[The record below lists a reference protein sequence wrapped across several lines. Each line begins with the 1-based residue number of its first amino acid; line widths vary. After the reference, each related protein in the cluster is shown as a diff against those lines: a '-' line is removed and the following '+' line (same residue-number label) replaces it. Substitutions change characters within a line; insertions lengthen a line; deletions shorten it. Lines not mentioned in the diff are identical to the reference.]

1 MSRHRNVRGYN
12 YDEDF
17 EDDDIYGQSVDD
29 DYCISPATAAQFI
42 YSRQDSRQTRQV
54 EPLEEE
60 EHEDEEEMPTSPTV
74 THMLDPL
81 EQGRLY
87 SCLDQM
93 RTVLG
98 DSVPDSTLTE
108 AALKYDCDPHRALD
122 SILSAE
128 SSSMQTAT
136 APRTN
141 TQLEL
146 TTAPPPQKGALSAS
160 KKCSTDMVLH
170 TTSAHTLSQPMLS
183 LNLSD
188 LLAPSKPNEVTDS
201 CKSSGPA
208 LGGLTTGLVKGTL
221 TQDSGADVG
230 ELKNAGQ
237 TLAQLMAKHEQKHTG
252 VLPITCSGHNISLP
266 ATLNIN
272 SSTSSLFSSLGQST
286 LPSTGLALG
295 PSVSLSA
302 GLSMGLSTSPVLG
315 NLSIS
320 PISSLLS
327 CSLGSLSLQDPKVTT
342 SLPVPL
348 GSLSNVLQASKPVEM
363 KGASRTS
370 GIRGQ
375 GGSPSLAD
383 LIQEH
388 QSSSPDLFSSVP
400 GPQNTCTA
408 TPQTVS
414 GADTT
419 KTPNSTFS
427 LSCLAVHS
435 PTKPPAASV
444 PPGFSASLSDLL
456 SEPQAAKRPQHPAI
470 SMPLKGRSED
480 KKSKNPP
487 HVSLAPGNVIQNVD
501 LSILMSQMSP
511 SVSPHCHDNRSPVS
525 LCSDQHFSSW
535 NVPSVF
541 AEPSVFA
548 LTLCVRMKRRSQRSV
563 PVHKAFLYS
572 RQVSKV
578 KERVQGPPLHHIT
591 PFSFDTPSPDD
602 IVKANQKKA
611 FTRE

>member
-17 EDDDIYGQSVDD
+17 EDDDVYGQSVDD

-42 YSRQDSRQTRQV
+42 YSRQDSRQARQV

-60 EHEDEEEMPTSPTV
+60 EHEEEEEMPTSPTV

-128 SSSMQTAT
+128 NSNMQTTT
-136 APRTN
+136 APKTN

-160 KKCSTDMVLH
+160 TKCSTDMVSH
-170 TTSAHTLSQPMLS
+170 TTSAHTLSQPTAKLS

-188 LLAPSKPNEVTDS
+188 LLARSEPNVVRDS

-208 LGGLTTGLVKGTL
+208 LGGLPTGFVKGTL

-230 ELKNAGQ
+230 QLKNAGQ
-237 TLAQLMAKHEQKHTG
+237 TSLAQLMAEHEQKHAGALPTTG
-252 VLPITCSGHNISLP
+252 PGHNVAFP
-266 ATLNIN
+266 TTLNIN
-272 SSTSSLFSSLGQST
+272 SSTCSLFSSLGQST
-286 LPSTGLALG
+286 PSSAGLALG
-295 PSVSLSA
+295 PGVSLSS
-302 GLSMGLSTSPVLG
+302 GLTVGLSTCPGLG

-320 PISSLLS
+320 PASSLLS
-327 CSLGSLSLQDPKVTT
+327 CSLGSLSLQDPTVATP
-342 SLPVPL
+342 LPVPL

-363 KGASRTS
+363 NRASRSS
-370 GIRGQ
+370 GIGGQ
-375 GGSPSLAD
+375 GGSPSLAE

-388 QSSSPDLFSSVP
+388 QNSSPDLFSSVP

-414 GADTT
+414 GANTT
-419 KTPNSTFS
+419 KTP
-427 LSCLAVHS
+427 H
-435 PTKPPAASV
+435 
-444 PPGFSASLSDLL
+444 FSAVPSLSDRL
-456 SEPQAAKRPQHPAI
+456 SKPQAAKRPQHPAI
-470 SMPLKGRSED
+470 FMPLKGRSED
-480 KKSKNPP
+480 KKSKYPP
-487 HVSLAPGNVIQNVD
+487 QVSLSPKNVVQNVD
-501 LSILMSQMSP
+501 LSALMLQTSP

-548 LTLCVRMKRRSQRSV
+548 LTLCVRMKRRNQRSV

-572 RQVSKV
+572 RQMAKV